1 MSSAA
6 VGEAVRPASRLETV
20 APAPSWDL
28 TRIMLAVVGIGG
40 LIASSFWVLQPFLPA
55 IVWATTIV
63 VATWPTLLAVQRTLW
78 GRRSLA
84 VIFMTL
90 ILLAVLAVPLT
101 MGVIAVVERADDV
114 VTWSRGFLTRPLP
127 DLPAWVVALPVVG
140 KRIAAE
146 WQQISSAPSEELASL
161 VAPYVRDA
169 GRWVI
174 ARAGS
179 AGTLI
184 LQFLLTVGV
193 CAILYA
199 RGETAARGTLA
210 FAVRLAGAHGVRA
223 VLLSAGAIRAV
234 ALGIVVTAVVQAL
247 FGGIGL
253 FLAGVPHAILLTC
266 VMLVL
271 GVAQLGPIP
280 VMLGAIVWLFVSG
293 STVWGVVMIVWAL
306 LTASFDNVLRPILI
320 KKGADLPL
328 LLIITGVIGGLLA
341 FGLIGLFVGPVILAV
356 GYTLAVAWVHSGEVS
371 PNERDAPIRP

>member
-1 MSSAA
+1 MSTRAL
-6 VGEAVRPASRLETV
+6 GDAVRPPSRIEVV

-28 TRIMLAVVGIGG
+28 TRILFAVVGIGG

-63 VATWPTLLAVQRTLW
+63 VATWPTLLALQRRLW
-78 GRRSLA
+78 GKRSLA
-84 VIFMTL
+84 VMVMTL

-101 MGVIAVVERADDV
+101 LGVIAVVERADDV
-114 VTWSRGFLTRPLP
+114 VTWSREFLKRPLP
-127 DLPAWVVALPVVG
+127 DLPDWITSLPVVG
-140 KRIAAE
+140 KKIAAE

-193 CAILYA
+193 CAVLYA

-210 FAVRLAGAHGVRA
+210 FAVRLAGVHGVRA

-234 ALGIVVTAVVQAL
+234 ALGIVVTAVVQAV

-253 FLAGVPHAILLTC
+253 LLAGVPHAILLSC

-271 GVAQLGPIP
+271 GVAQLGPLP
-280 VMLGAIVWLFVSG
+280 VLLGAVIWLFVSG
-293 STVWGVVMIVWAL
+293 HTVWGSVMIVWAL
-306 LTASFDNVLRPILI
+306 LTTSFDNVLRPILI
-320 KKGADLPL
+320 RKGADLPL
-328 LLIITGVIGGLLA
+328 LLIIAGVIGGLLA

-356 GYTLAVAWVHSGEVS
+356 AYTLVVAWVRAGEV
-371 PNERDAPIRP
+371 PPEERSVAINP